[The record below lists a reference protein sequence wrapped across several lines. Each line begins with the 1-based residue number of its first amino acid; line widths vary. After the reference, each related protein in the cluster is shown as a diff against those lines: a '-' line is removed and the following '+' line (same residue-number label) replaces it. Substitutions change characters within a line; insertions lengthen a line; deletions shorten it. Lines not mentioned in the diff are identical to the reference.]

1 MACPRCGVGRIP
13 IPDHL
18 FRTLTII
25 RHLKRASATQV
36 HGEASERLVVGA
48 INNRLS
54 KLHRL
59 GFLTRRREGRA
70 WIYSV
75 K

>member
-1 MACPRCGVGRIP
+1 MPQ
-13 IPDHL
+13 HL
-18 FRTLTII
+18 FSVLKIV

-59 GFLTRRREGRA
+59 GFLTRTLEGRT